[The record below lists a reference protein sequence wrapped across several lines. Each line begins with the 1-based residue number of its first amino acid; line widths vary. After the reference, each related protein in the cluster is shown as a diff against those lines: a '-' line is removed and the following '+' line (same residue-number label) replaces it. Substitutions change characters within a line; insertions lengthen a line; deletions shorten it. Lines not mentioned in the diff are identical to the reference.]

1 MKGWLGRQFSSERSG
16 EGWVRGGPSLG
27 VVYLYFSFSIFFLF
41 FPDKV
46 TFLVFSRGLLGRL
59 RCEKG
64 PRAYSEAFA
73 RKISCLGYG
82 VRDLFSYA
90 SFASCFLFVL
100 CFCGRFVCLGRY
112 GNRFV
117 GRFGA
122 QAMIFLRY
130 LADTAGFRL
139 FLSKA

>member
-1 MKGWLGRQFSSERSG
+1 MIFSRYLADTAG
-16 EGWVRGGPSLG
+16 FSLFLSNR
-27 VVYLYFSFSIFFLF
+27 VSFVFSFLF
-41 FPDKV
+41 
-46 TFLVFSRGLLGRL
+46 
-59 RCEKG
+59 
-64 PRAYSEAFA
+64 
-73 RKISCLGYG
+73 I
-82 VRDLFSYA
+82 
-90 SFASCFLFVL
+90 L